1 MAFFRQLRVILWK
14 NIVVYSFKRHYFL
27 TFFTMFIPL
36 VLSAVLV
43 YLRSLGLSDSTQTIV
58 RMNATL
64 YPEFAP
70 SISAFS
76 FPKLVV
82 YTPDTTY
89 VKDIMNAIFPGSKG
103 FPTEAAMD
111 MYIANAT
118 LTSDSGTQLA
128 VLFGKAPEDD
138 SVPRDLSYTVRFN
151 NTDFDFHTGDRYP
164 QLKTPGPREDFTDL
178 YRQILWGLQDKM
190 FRKHVDLLISARK
203 LTKKPPKIMMNRFPY
218 PEYNNDSQFVVLSR
232 LIAMFVVYGY
242 LVFSPIYVR
251 RVITEKSSRVR
262 ELMRMM
268 GLTDWVYW
276 IGTFASGFLVMA
288 VTSVISLVLF
298 KIEVAP
304 LAAVLLYSDF
314 SLLLFIMLLYATGAI
329 LFLLLFTIL
338 FNNAVVGV
346 IFSTVGWVLSY
357 SLPTT
362 LLDPL
367 GQDNYM
373 VIGRSVKLA
382 TSLFP
387 NCGLYWCYRLISYFE
402 GQGIGASWT
411 NLNDQAVP
419 ADNVTLLEIVLVMIG
434 SVFIYGL
441 LLWYLDNVWPY
452 QYGIPKHPLYF
463 LQKSYWYSSA
473 DYDSASDME
482 AVDDASPDVF
492 ETPPQNV
499 DTTITLSHVTKRFR
513 GTNKKAVDNLSLKIY
528 DGQIT
533 VLLGHNGAGK
543 TTTMNM
549 ITGLFPPTE
558 GRVNIRGYNILTQ
571 TKKAREN
578 FGLCPQ
584 HNVLFDEMTVEEH
597 LYFFYSLKS
606 SPEVAWKE
614 HIDEILSN
622 LELSDKRRTLAKGLS
637 GGMKRKLS
645 LGNSMIGGSKILILD
660 EPTAG
665 MDPQARRAVWTLLQE
680 LRREKTILLTT
691 HYMEEAD
698 ALGDRIAFVAGG
710 KLQCCGSPIFLKKK
724 FGTGYRMRI
733 AKAHPCDLEALTQ
746 RITGTVVSSHMTSDI
761 GHEVVYNLGFPP
773 ASDVIPLLRSLE
785 QDKDSLGIASL
796 GISVTTMEDVFIRV
810 GELADMSLDN
820 GSTASSMNDGDMISD
835 DAYPRFQRVRE
846 RLPLLLQQTAAL
858 FAKRANATRRQY
870 FLPILTILIP
880 IALFVVYALLDIKDA
895 KISDSSSSR
904 LVYDLGSFA
913 GSTVGFVD
921 TNEPVVR
928 SLTTLYE
935 RAMVAQKVDVK
946 ENVGDPNEFLLDVA
960 RNSLSEYEGKY
971 LVGGSVEGVAKLVAW
986 YNGEPLHLG
995 AMSLNLAHTAAL
1007 RYVTEEDDA
1016 VVSVT
1021 NWPLPGKLGYQL
1033 FAGVYDQTS
1042 RILCSVFVP
1051 TALAFLSSSFV
1062 LFPTHERVTK
1072 AKLLQL
1078 MAGVPGV
1085 LFWGTTFLWDFLI
1098 FAICSTAIMVP
1109 LLAINPN
1116 GIFLSSAELAGA
1128 TYFLL
1133 LLYGWAAI
1141 PFSYLFSYV
1150 KKTPS
1155 AGYALLTTINV
1166 ITGVMLSIV
1175 ISVVFF
1181 LGKLKVFGID
1191 EEALAKSMWAL
1202 RLVPG
1207 FSVTWGFANIHEI
1220 GGDLRKCAQISEAMR
1235 KDYCPMATLFNIEV
1249 CCQPCPDGH
1258 GHCYVP
1264 RSAFSFSEFGA
1275 GREMA
1280 LLFIVGI
1287 FLFALLAFF
1296 ESNVYGIWYSIKSC
1310 LGRNGR
1316 DIGTTQRKMGN
1327 ESASAVAEDTD
1338 VAKERAIVEELIR
1351 TGRADDEA
1359 LVAVNLKRWFK
1370 TLQAVDNLTF
1380 RVHKNECF
1388 GLLGVNGAGKT
1399 TTFRMLTGDLPMS
1412 SGNAYIGSADLQ
1424 HQLKKF
1430 QSMIGYCPQFDA
1442 QIDKLTG
1449 RETLEMFALIRG
1461 VPRRQLSNVVNYM
1474 ISLADLE
1481 QHADK
1486 PTEAYSGGSR
1496 RKLSI
1501 AMALIGNPP
1510 VVFLDEPTAGV
1521 DPGARRKIWQ
1531 GLDDVQKQ
1539 MGAAVI
1545 LTSHS
1550 MEECE
1555 ALCQRISIMVN
1566 GSFRCM
1572 GSTQH
1577 LKSKFGQG
1585 FTVLVKL
1592 RHDQAVTAT
1601 ASAVADVCNAMED
1614 AFGGYCQLRDSHQT
1628 LLHFHVT
1635 DLSIKWSDLFET
1647 MEEMKQRLRFE
1658 DYIVSD
1664 TTLEQ
1669 IFLAFARSQRNAE
1682 DASDAMRVSA

>member
-1 MAFFRQLRVILWK
+1 AFFRQLRVILWKNIVVYSFKRHYFLTFFTMFIPLVLSAVLVYLRSLGLSDSTQTIVRMNATVYPEFAPSITAYDFPKLVVYAPDTTYVKDIMNHIFPASLRGVDGRAGRIGCAKMAFFRQLRVILWK

-58 RMNATL
+58 RMNATV

-70 SISAFS
+70 SITAYD

-82 YTPDTTY
+82 YAPDTTY
-89 VKDIMNAIFPGSKG
+89 VKDIMNHIFPGSKG
-103 FPTEAAMD
+103 FPSEAAMD
-111 MYIANAT
+111 GYIANAT
-118 LTSDSGTQLA
+118 LRSDSGTQLA
-128 VLFGKAPEDD
+128 VIFGKAPEDG

-151 NTDFDFHTGDRYP
+151 NTDFEFHTGDRYP
-164 QLKTPGPREDFTDL
+164 KLKTLGPRKESSDL
-178 YRQILWGLQDKM
+178 YRQILWGLQDKV
-190 FRKHVDLLISARK
+190 FGKHVDLISNAWN
-203 LTKKPPKIMMNRFPY
+203 LTNKPPKIMMNRFPY
-218 PEYNNDSQFVVLSR
+218 PEYNNDSEYGTLLR

-288 VTSVISLVLF
+288 VTSVVSLVLF
-298 KIEVAP
+298 KIKVAP

-329 LFLLLFTIL
+329 LFLLLFTVF

-346 IFSTVGWVLSY
+346 IFSTVGWVLSFT
-357 SLPTT
+357 LPTT
-362 LLDPL
+362 LLDPP
-367 GQDNYM
+367 DEDSYM
-373 VIGRSVKLA
+373 GIGRSLKLT
-382 TSLFP
+382 TSLLP
-387 NCGLYWCYRLISYFE
+387 NTGLYWCYRLISFFE

-411 NLNDQAVP
+411 NINSQAVP

-463 LQKSYWYSSA
+463 LQKSYWYSST
-473 DYDSASDME
+473 DYDSGSDME
-482 AVDDASPDVF
+482 AVDDTSPDVF
-492 ETPPQNV
+492 EAPPHNV
-499 DTTITLSHVTKRFR
+499 DTAISLSHVTKRFR
-513 GTNKKAVDNLSLKIY
+513 GANKKAVDNLSLKIY
-528 DGQIT
+528 DRQIT

-549 ITGLFPPTE
+549 ITGLFPPSE

-597 LYFFYSLKS
+597 LYFFYSLKN
-606 SPEVAWKE
+606 SPEIAWKE
-614 HIDEILSN
+614 NIDTILSN

-665 MDPQARRAVWTLLQE
+665 MDLQARRAVWTLLQE

-724 FGTGYRMRI
+724 FETGYRMRI
-733 AKAHPCDLEALTQ
+733 AKAHPCDLDALTQ
-746 RITGTVVSSHMTSDI
+746 RITGMVVSSHMTSDI

-773 ASDVIPLLRSLE
+773 ASDVIPLLKSLE

-810 GELADMSLDN
+810 GELADMSVDN
-820 GSTASSMNDGDMISD
+820 GSTASSMNHGVTITD
-835 DAYPRFQRVRE
+835 DAYPRFQRVRG
-846 RLPLLLQQTAAL
+846 RVPLLLQQTAAL

-880 IALFVVYALLDIKDA
+880 IALFVVYALLDIKDTMG
-895 KISDSSSSR
+895 SDSSSSR

-921 TNEPVVR
+921 TVEPMVR
-928 SLTTLYE
+928 PLTTSYE
-935 RAMVAQKVDVK
+935 RAMAAQKVHVK
-946 ENVGDPNEFLLDVA
+946 ETVADPNEFLLDVA
-960 RNSLSEYEGKY
+960 RKSLSEYKGKY

-995 AMSLNLAHTAAL
+995 AMSLNLAHTVAL
-1007 RYVTEEDDA
+1007 RYVTGEEDA

-1033 FAGVYDQTS
+1033 FAGGNEQTS

-1116 GIFLSSAELAGA
+1116 GIFLSSAEVAGA

-1166 ITGVMLSIV
+1166 IT
-1175 ISVVFF
+1175 
-1181 LGKLKVFGID
+1181 
-1191 EEALAKSMWAL
+1191 
-1202 RLVPG
+1202 
-1207 FSVTWGFANIHEI
+1207 
-1220 GGDLRKCAQISEAMR
+1220 
-1235 KDYCPMATLFNIEV
+1235 
-1249 CCQPCPDGH
+1249 
-1258 GHCYVP
+1258 
-1264 RSAFSFSEFGA
+1264 
-1275 GREMA
+1275 
-1280 LLFIVGI
+1280 
-1287 FLFALLAFF
+1287 
-1296 ESNVYGIWYSIKSC
+1296 
-1310 LGRNGR
+1310 
-1316 DIGTTQRKMGN
+1316 
-1327 ESASAVAEDTD
+1327 
-1338 VAKERAIVEELIR
+1338 
-1351 TGRADDEA
+1351 
-1359 LVAVNLKRWFK
+1359 
-1370 TLQAVDNLTF
+1370 
-1380 RVHKNECF
+1380 
-1388 GLLGVNGAGKT
+1388 
-1399 TTFRMLTGDLPMS
+1399 
-1412 SGNAYIGSADLQ
+1412 
-1424 HQLKKF
+1424 
-1430 QSMIGYCPQFDA
+1430 
-1442 QIDKLTG
+1442 
-1449 RETLEMFALIRG
+1449 
-1461 VPRRQLSNVVNYM
+1461 
-1474 ISLADLE
+1474 
-1481 QHADK
+1481 
-1486 PTEAYSGGSR
+1486 
-1496 RKLSI
+1496 
-1501 AMALIGNPP
+1501 
-1510 VVFLDEPTAGV
+1510 
-1521 DPGARRKIWQ
+1521 
-1531 GLDDVQKQ
+1531 
-1539 MGAAVI
+1539 
-1545 LTSHS
+1545 
-1550 MEECE
+1550 
-1555 ALCQRISIMVN
+1555 
-1566 GSFRCM
+1566 
-1572 GSTQH
+1572 
-1577 LKSKFGQG
+1577 
-1585 FTVLVKL
+1585 
-1592 RHDQAVTAT
+1592 
-1601 ASAVADVCNAMED
+1601 
-1614 AFGGYCQLRDSHQT
+1614 
-1628 LLHFHVT
+1628 
-1635 DLSIKWSDLFET
+1635 
-1647 MEEMKQRLRFE
+1647 
-1658 DYIVSD
+1658 
-1664 TTLEQ
+1664 
-1669 IFLAFARSQRNAE
+1669 
-1682 DASDAMRVSA
+1682 

>member
-1 MAFFRQLRVILWK
+1 MVRCRGTC
-14 NIVVYSFKRHYFL
+14 L
-27 TFFTMFIPL
+27 TRC
-36 VLSAVLV
+36 A
-43 YLRSLGLSDSTQTIV
+43 ST
-58 RMNATL
+58 
-64 YPEFAP
+64 AP
-70 SISAFS
+70 
-76 FPKLVV
+76 
-82 YTPDTTY
+82 
-89 VKDIMNAIFPGSKG
+89 
-103 FPTEAAMD
+103 
-111 MYIANAT
+111 
-118 LTSDSGTQLA
+118 
-128 VLFGKAPEDD
+128 
-138 SVPRDLSYTVRFN
+138 FN
-151 NTDFDFHTGDRYP
+151 FYTGDRYP
-164 QLKTPGPREDFTDL
+164 LLKTPGPREDLSDL

-190 FRKHVDLLISARK
+190 FKKHVDLLINDRK
-203 LTKKPPKIMMNRFPY
+203 LAKKPPKIMMNRFPY
-218 PEYNNDSQFVVLSR
+218 PEYNDDSHFVVLSR

-329 LFLLLFTIL
+329 LFLLLFTII

-411 NLNDQAVP
+411 NINNQAVP
-419 ADNVTLLEIVLVMIG
+419 SDNVTLLEIMLVMIG

-463 LQKSYWYSSA
+463 LQKSYWYSST
-473 DYDSASDME
+473 DYDSGSDME
-482 AVDDASPDVF
+482 AVDDTSPDVF
-492 ETPPQNV
+492 EAPPHNV
-499 DTTITLSHVTKRFR
+499 ETTISLSHVTKMFR

-558 GRVNIRGYNILTQ
+558 GRVKIKGYNILTQ

-606 SPEVAWKE
+606 SPEIAWKE
-614 HIDEILSN
+614 HIDTILSN

-645 LGNSMIGGSKILILD
+645 LANSMIGGSKILILD

-820 GSTASSMNDGDMISD
+820 SSTASSMNNGDMISVLWKKVEKHCLFLAD
-835 DAYPRFQRVRE
+835 DAYPRFQRVRG

-880 IALFVVYALLDIKDA
+880 IALFIVYALLDIKDA
-895 KISDSSSSR
+895 QISDSSSSR
-904 LVYDLGSFA
+904 LVYDLGPFA
-913 GSTVGFVD
+913 GSTVGFLD
-921 TNEPVVR
+921 TVEPVVR
-928 SLTTLYE
+928 PLTTLYE
-935 RAMVAQKVDVK
+935 RAMAAQKVDVK
-946 ENVGDPNEFLLDVA
+946 ENVGDPNEFLLDIA
-960 RNSLSEYEGKY
+960 RKSLSEYEGKY
-971 LVGGSVEGVAKLVAW
+971 LVGGSVEGVTKLVAW

-1033 FAGVYDQTS
+1033 FAGMYDQTS

-1116 GIFLSSAELAGA
+1116 GIFLSSAGLAGA

-1220 GGDLRKCAQISEAMR
+1220 GGDLRRCSQIPEAML
-1235 KDYCPMATLFNIEV
+1235 KSYCPMAAVFNIEV

-1316 DIGTTQRKMGN
+1316 DIGITQRNIEMGN

-1351 TGRADDEA
+1351 TSRADDEA
-1359 LVAVNLKRWFK
+1359 LVAVNLKRCFK

-1461 VPRRQLSNVVNYM
+1461 VPRQHLSNVVNYM

-1521 DPGARRKIWQ
+1521 DPAARRKIWQ
-1531 GLDDVQKQ
+1531 GLDDVQKL

-1592 RHDQAVTAT
+1592 RHDQAVAAT

-1669 IFLAFARSQRNAE
+1669 IFLAFARAQRDAE
-1682 DASDAMRVSA
+1682 DNSGTMRVSA